1 MQMTKTMAAIWILAL
16 AATAIAGVMA
26 ATQVYSL
33 GWSHAHESPSLYTAI
48 ACVVAC
54 ICLLVQQNKK

>member
-1 MQMTKTMAAIWILAL
+1 MQMTRTMAAIWILTL

-26 ATQVYSL
+26 ATQVFSL
-33 GWSHAHESPSLYTAI
+33 GWSRAHESPMLYTAI
-48 ACVVAC
+48 ACAGAC